1 MKTEELLELGL
12 TKEQADKVFA
22 LNGKDVEGAKA
33 KFADYDTI
41 KTQLGEANTK
51 LEGFDPEWKSKVE
64 QAERERDTKI
74 SDMEFQNLLTSAI
87 TGAKGRSTKAV
98 MALLDVDALKA
109 SKNQETD
116 IKAALEGLKKES
128 GFLFETVTPTKTGMT
143 HQGATEEVPNKNDE
157 ANAAIRA
164 AFGKEN

>member
-1 MKTEELLELGL
+1 MKTEELVELGL
-12 TKEQADKVFA
+12 SKEQVDKVFA
-22 LNGKDVEGAKA
+22 LNGKDIEATKA

-64 QAERERDTKI
+64 QAERERDAKI
-74 SDMEFQNLLTSAI
+74 SDMEFQNLLTATI
-87 TGAKGRSTKAV
+87 TGAKGRNAKAV

-109 SKNQETD
+109 SKNQESD
-116 IKAALEGLKKES
+116 IKAALDELKKEN
-128 GFLFETVTPTKTGMT
+128 GFLFESVPPAKTGMT
-143 HQGATEEVPNKNDE
+143 HQGGTEEVPNKNDE

-164 AFGKEN
+164 VLGKEN